1 MTTSTR
7 TQATIA
13 PTYPTSA
20 ADREC
25 QRAASYVRTSPART
39 TPTDSDPNP
48 DEALRRVRPSKAVS

>member
-25 QRAASYVRTSPART
+25 QRAASYVRPTPARVA
-39 TPTDSDPNP
+39 PGDSDPDA
-48 DEALRRVRPSKAVS
+48 DEALRRARASKAVA